1 MNFDSVYYSPF
12 QVQSDEEDD
21 APVTKKHL
29 RELNEKVDQLLASS
43 SNQQSSLSEAA
54 LQKIVDAFSRAQ
66 HDSVAS
72 ATAAIDAS
80 TRACEA
86 ATEKV
91 DILFNDASVLLQ
103 SLQESAEATKTT
115 LEPVVQQL
123 AKFVSTE
130 LSSFATLR
138 QHLSDDNSAL
148 RASIDARLAKL

>member
-29 RELNEKVDQLLASS
+29 HELNEKVDQLLASS

-54 LQKIVDAFSRAQ
+54 LQRIVDAFSRAQ

-91 DILFNDASVLLQ
+91 NKLFHDATILL
-103 SLQESAEATKTT
+103 
-115 LEPVVQQL
+115 
-123 AKFVSTE
+123 
-130 LSSFATLR
+130 
-138 QHLSDDNSAL
+138 
-148 RASIDARLAKL
+148 